1 MIAKLNLE
9 VKKIGRTWFI
19 MAGVSKLGKFRSEE
33 LANKSLNENRSFYEY
48 WADSAGVIGENM
60 EPVIITVNL

>member
-9 VKKIGRTWFI
+9 VKKLDVPGSSWL
-19 MAGVSKLGKFRSEE
+19 VSKLGKFRSEE